1 MHPSLP
7 AQAVLTGRPHST
19 VVPHGAA
26 PRPKCLHPKG
36 FRVSRVL
43 RATNTV
49 SVRGLLTRTRRNIWR
64 QSWPLGGGPPW
75 RGRGDG
81 AGWAG
86 RGRWWRCAARRC
98 SLSRASPRR
107 RLRRLRTR
115 SRCGRQ
121 TRRLRCGATVRPPR
135 FARPGA
141 SRDRAVVPP
150 ASVRG
155 VCALLPPPVPR
166 FPRCLSRIPRTRLPP
181 APRAARQRTRRPR
194 RPRADCAPP
203 ACHHVRSV
211 HCAVL
216 MDPCSQGGRRHA
228 RPLLDEDGPAV
239 LAAARGEQLGGS
251 PGAWRLACPAAACFA
266 VVAGHGQR
274 GHDAQSPGAC
284 QPAVGG
290 LDRH

>member
-1 MHPSLP
+1 M
-7 AQAVLTGRPHST
+7 GRD
-19 VVPHGAA
+19 
-26 PRPKCLHPKG
+26 
-36 FRVSRVL
+36 
-43 RATNTV
+43 
-49 SVRGLLTRTRRNIWR
+49 GL
-64 QSWPLGGGPPW
+64 GV
-75 RGRGDG
+75 G
-81 AGWAG
+81 AGGAVPRVG
-86 RGRWWRCAARRC
+86 ALCLERLLAVAYGVSARAPAAAAR
-98 SLSRASPRR
+98 
-107 RLRRLRTR
+107 
-115 SRCGRQ
+115 
-121 TRRLRCGATVRPPR
+121 
-135 FARPGA
+135 
-141 SRDRAVVPP
+141 
-150 ASVRG
+150 RG
-155 VCALLPPPVPR
+155 VCAAGPPSARRVLRVQVRRATAQSSRLPASAASARCCPPPVPR
-166 FPRCLSRIPRTRLPP
+166 FPRCLSRIPRTGLPP

>member
-1 MHPSLP
+1 MHSSRGCQPVPCKSCSTRACLCGKLRHSQSACMSANFNPS
-7 AQAVLTGRPHST
+7 S
-19 VVPHGAA
+19 
-26 PRPKCLHPKG
+26 
-36 FRVSRVL
+36 
-43 RATNTV
+43 
-49 SVRGLLTRTRRNIWR
+49 GL
-64 QSWPLGGGPPW
+64 
-75 RGRGDG
+75 
-81 AGWAG
+81 
-86 RGRWWRCAARRC
+86 
-98 SLSRASPRR
+98 
-107 RLRRLRTR
+107 
-115 SRCGRQ
+115 
-121 TRRLRCGATVRPPR
+121 
-135 FARPGA
+135 
-141 SRDRAVVPP
+141 
-150 ASVRG
+150 RG

-203 ACHHVRSV
+203 ACHHVRGV